1 MLGYVPLDEMPSDI
15 MKRHFHWGF
24 QQDWSGVELRHSM
37 GVDHLIWASDFS
49 HQESD
54 WPDSDRVI
62 AHNFKDVPQDEIYKM
77 VAGNAVNFFQIK

>member
-1 MLGYVPLDEMPSDI
+1 
-15 MKRHFHWGF
+15 
-24 QQDWSGVELRHSM
+24 M